1 MEMGNKKRGKRDAI
15 RAFWKNHRIVS
26 ILGVL
31 FILLVFYRAG
41 KFFLVPEV
49 KEAEPAVNVLV
60 TEAKYEPIDLISPV
74 TGRLKPVE
82 EVALVPMAS
91 GQVTVVH
98 VRVGD
103 RVSKGDV
110 LFEIDK
116 GQVGATYNQ
125 ARESYDAVASTFARM
140 ELLYREGAVSQQ
152 DYEAARAQHAAARE
166 SLNMAA
172 DAYANFTV
180 TSPIDGYVTALNV
193 TVGSIAG
200 GAAAGSVAD
209 VDELIIETTVSEVL
223 AQAVEVGESVQV
235 YIDSLGKEFPGTIT
249 AFSPIPS
256 MGMLTYPVTVTMAPD
271 EALFAGMFAEVRLVS
286 EKIQEALCIPSE
298 SVIIR
303 DGRPVVAILGPED
316 VPELREVV
324 SGVDNGKIVQIVSGL
339 NEGERV
345 IYSGQHFVVPG
356 VQVHVVE
363 EAE

>member
-1 MEMGNKKRGKRDAI
+1 MEMEKSKGNKRDAI
-15 RAFWKNHRIVS
+15 RSFWKNHRIVS
-26 ILGVL
+26 ILGIL
-31 FILLVFYRAG
+31 FALLVLYRAG

-60 TEAKYEPIDLISPV
+60 TEARYEPIDLISPV

-82 EVALVPMAS
+82 EVALVPLGS
-91 GQVTVVH
+91 GQVTAVYVK
-98 VRVGD
+98 VGD

-116 GQVGATYNQ
+116 GQVGATYSQ
-125 ARESYDAVASTFARM
+125 AKEAYDAVASTFARM
-140 ELLYREGAVSQQ
+140 ELLYREGAVSLQ
-152 DYEAARAQHAAARE
+152 DYEAAKAQYAAARE
-166 SLNMAA
+166 SLNMAS

-223 AQAVEVGESVQV
+223 AQSVEVGEAVQV

-286 EKIQEALCIPSE
+286 EEIQEALCVPSE

-303 DGRPVVAILGPED
+303 DGRAVVVVLGPED

-324 SGVDNGKIVQIVSGL
+324 AGVDNGTIVQIVSGL
-339 NEGERV
+339 EEGERV

-363 EAE
+363 DAE